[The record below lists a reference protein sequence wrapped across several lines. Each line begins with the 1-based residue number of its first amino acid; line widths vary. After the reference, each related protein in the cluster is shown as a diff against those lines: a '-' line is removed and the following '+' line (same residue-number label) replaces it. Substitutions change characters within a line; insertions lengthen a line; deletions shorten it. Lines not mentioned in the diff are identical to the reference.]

1 MAHKKASVMTVK
13 IDNASAAIT
22 DITASVNSASLRAA
36 MELLEDSVLSDT
48 AHNYI
53 AGMMNGT
60 LPLNGWVN
68 STTDG
73 IFGPLT
79 EGTSITKTASFYNG
93 HSYYT
98 GEVWAEVEFSGAAG
112 ELQTWSA
119 NCTFDGLINR
129 TSVAPT

>member
-1 MAHKKASVMTVK
+1 MAHKKSSVMTVK
-13 IDNASAAIT
+13 IDNASAALT
-22 DITASVNSASLRAA
+22 EITASTNSASLRAA

-53 AGMMNGT
+53 SGMMNGT

-68 STTDG
+68 TTTDG

-79 EGTSITKTASFYNG
+79 EGTSITKTVSFYNG
-93 HSYYT
+93 ISYYT
-98 GEVWAEVEFSGAAG
+98 GEVWAEVEFSGGAG

-129 TSVAPT
+129 TSVAPA